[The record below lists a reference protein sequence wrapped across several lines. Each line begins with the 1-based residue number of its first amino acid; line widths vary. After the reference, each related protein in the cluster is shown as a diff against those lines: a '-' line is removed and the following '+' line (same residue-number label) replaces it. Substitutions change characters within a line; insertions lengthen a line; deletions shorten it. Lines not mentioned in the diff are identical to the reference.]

1 MGINRQGKR
10 VERQQ
15 ALKKSKYHKKE
26 FYRTLNELE
35 YIASVLYLE
44 GIELTEDNIE
54 EEVSKVSNI
63 TLGAMEKMILLNKQ
77 SKLQENEQD

>member
-10 VERQQ
+10 VKRQQ
-15 ALKKSKYHKKE
+15 ALKKAKYHKKE
-26 FYRTLNELE
+26 IYKTLNELE
-35 YIASVLYLE
+35 YITSVLHLE